1 MPDNRDANI
10 VIKETR
16 EQIIAMLNNT
26 NLPISVI
33 AMIVRE
39 LARDITAQEQVVL
52 AGLQGSEKVGPTNGP
67 T

>member
-1 MPDNRDANI
+1 MPDNRDANV

-16 EQIIAMLNNT
+16 EQIIAILNNA

-39 LARDITAQEQVVL
+39 LARDITTQEQMVL
-52 AGLQGSEKVGPTNGP
+52 AGLQGNGKVGPTNGP